1 MLGSLSQLDLD
12 QRSQSANLGLAYIF
26 GVEQLK
32 PYASIYIH
40 PRRVEG
46 CYDLGYRL
54 YFRF

>member
-1 MLGSLSQLDLD
+1 MLGNLILSAQD
-12 QRSQSANLGLAYIF
+12 QHSQSANLGLAYIF

-32 PYASIYIH
+32 PYTSIYIH